1 MKAIIFKQQWITV
14 ILLLMLFVIA
24 FFALKLG
31 AVKISNQEIIGAFQK
46 FFSQEENWSL
56 NENIFFQIRLPRVL
70 MGMVVGAALSVGGV
84 VMQAIFR
91 NPIVEPGLFG
101 TSSGAAFGAACYFVI
116 GGKLLNF
123 LGDFSLPFYA
133 CIGGIVSTFLVLK
146 LSNSNQKATQS
157 IITLLLIGVAINALF
172 MSGVGFMSYLARDP
186 QARSINFWNL
196 GTLSGANWSSLMI
209 CEICTIFCIGIIYTF
224 HKQLNSLMLGQD
236 EAFFLGVDVA
246 KLKLTILLLNVIM
259 IAVVTAFVGVIS
271 FVGLII
277 PHLLRL
283 ILGSNNKSLIING
296 AILGAAFLCLADLV
310 SRIALQPAELP
321 IGIFTAIIGVPI
333 FIFLLKKNNYLF

>member
-1 MKAIIFKQQWITV
+1 MKAILFKQQWITV
-14 ILLLMLFVIA
+14 MLLLMLFVIA

-91 NPIVEPGLFG
+91 NPIVEPGLLG

-146 LSNSNQKATQS
+146 
-157 IITLLLIGVAINALF
+157 F
-172 MSGVGFMSYLARDP
+172 
-186 QARSINFWNL
+186 
-196 GTLSGANWSSLMI
+196 
-209 CEICTIFCIGIIYTF
+209 
-224 HKQLNSLMLGQD
+224 
-236 EAFFLGVDVA
+236 
-246 KLKLTILLLNVIM
+246 
-259 IAVVTAFVGVIS
+259 
-271 FVGLII
+271 
-277 PHLLRL
+277 
-283 ILGSNNKSLIING
+283 
-296 AILGAAFLCLADLV
+296 
-310 SRIALQPAELP
+310 
-321 IGIFTAIIGVPI
+321 
-333 FIFLLKKNNYLF
+333 